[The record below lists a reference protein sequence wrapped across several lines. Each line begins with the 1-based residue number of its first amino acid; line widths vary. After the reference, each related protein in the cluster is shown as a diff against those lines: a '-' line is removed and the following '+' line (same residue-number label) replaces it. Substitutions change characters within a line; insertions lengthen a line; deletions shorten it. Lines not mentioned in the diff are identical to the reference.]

1 VTTAVAIFAKA
12 PVPGSV
18 KTRLLPVLSPG
29 RAAALH
35 ARLTYDLTAGLARSG
50 TGRLYLYGHPGTD
63 HPFFHSLR
71 RRFGVVLR
79 PQRGRDLGERML
91 NAARET
97 LALHSRMLLVGCDC
111 PLLTPALCRKAL
123 AALEGNDVVLGPAE
137 DGGYVLIGLRRPIRE
152 LFDDLAWG
160 TETVLAE
167 TRRRIRALGLRSH
180 ELPLLWDLDRPSD
193 LVRYRRHQRST
204 TCKCR

>member
-1 VTTAVAIFAKA
+1 MRK
-12 PVPGSV
+12 PGWPDSFLLFVLLLAASARGQAGAV
-18 KTRLLPVLSPG
+18 KT
-29 RAAALH
+29 
-35 ARLTYDLTAGLARSG
+35 
-50 TGRLYLYGHPGTD
+50 
-63 HPFFHSLR
+63 
-71 RRFGVVLR
+71 
-79 PQRGRDLGERML
+79 E
-91 NAARET
+91 
-97 LALHSRMLLVGCDC
+97 
-111 PLLTPALCRKAL
+111 KAL

-180 ELPLLWDLDRPSD
+180 ELPPLWDLDRPSD

-204 TCKCR
+204 TCRRR